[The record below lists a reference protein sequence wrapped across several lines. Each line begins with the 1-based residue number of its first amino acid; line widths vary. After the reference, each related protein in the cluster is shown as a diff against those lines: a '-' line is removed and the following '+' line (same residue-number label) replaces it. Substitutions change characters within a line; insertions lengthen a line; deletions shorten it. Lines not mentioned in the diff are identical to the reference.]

1 MIFDTPRDPSHV
13 LIGVFFFYGG
23 AFVKLFCL

>member
-13 LIGVFFFYGG
+13 PIGVFFYGG